1 MPDPIDRRQFLT
13 GQVGSGSRAPSHI
26 SSALVLAFPDRRA
39 DIAEQIS
46 RLPDTEVHGI
56 ENGKIIV
63 VLEGANVGEIGERLT
78 AISLMDGVLAANLV
92 FEQLCETEG
101 EA

>member
-13 GQVGSGSRAPSHI
+13 GQVAPASHKPSHI

-39 DIAEQIS
+39 DVTEQIS

-56 ENGKIIV
+56 ENGKIVV
-63 VLEGANVGEIGERLT
+63 VLEGTDIGVIGERLT

-92 FEQLCETEG
+92 FEQLCEPEAEG
-101 EA
+101 

>member
-13 GQVGSGSRAPSHI
+13 GQVVSRSHGPSHI

-39 DIAEQIS
+39 DVAERIS
-46 RLPDTEVHGI
+46 RLPSTEVHGI
-56 ENGKIIV
+56 ENGKIVV
-63 VLEGANVGEIGERLT
+63 VLEGADVGEIGERLT

-92 FEQLCETEG
+92 FEQFCEAEAEG
-101 EA
+101 